1 MFNFFNSAGNSQNS
15 FFSGLN
21 FADYASIR
29 NGSYNKL
36 MKAYYA
42 KNDSSGSSGSS
53 SAGTRKAG
61 EKNYWDYNEKIKN
74 APKKEYNYWNY
85 NEKIKGESSPGKKFA
100 DIANAASSVKSST
113 DAMEKAGEIT
123 YEAVSGYVNK
133 YNELVQA
140 AKNSSNAAIN
150 SSMRSISDYTKSNEK
165 ALAAIGITM
174 DDKGALK
181 IDKNTFQSASS
192 ESVDALFKG
201 SNSYGAKVGS
211 RAAAILSTAKYQAGK
226 YGITD
231 TASAGSTSSGSSSTG
246 STSTGSTTQT
256 PSASSGQLSVIRSD
270 SSRLAET
277 AGRLSSG
284 TGALY
289 KTDDEGRYDT
299 DAVYDAVSSF
309 VKQYN
314 ATVESAGKSNVAA
327 IKYASLASMTDSTK
341 ANRSKLAEIGI
352 TIDSGSK
359 TLTLDKEK
367 LKEAGVEKVKELF
380 TGGYGKTVNDRA
392 LAISS
397 HANHEINKGG
407 MYSSSGTYNYNV
419 KSAFSAFQ

>member
-100 DIANAASSVKSST
+100 DIANAASSVKSSA

-165 ALAAIGITM
+165 ALAAIGIT
-174 DDKGALK
+174 
-181 IDKNTFQSASS
+181 
-192 ESVDALFKG
+192 
-201 SNSYGAKVGS
+201 
-211 RAAAILSTAKYQAGK
+211 
-226 YGITD
+226 
-231 TASAGSTSSGSSSTG
+231 
-246 STSTGSTTQT
+246 
-256 PSASSGQLSVIRSD
+256 
-270 SSRLAET
+270 
-277 AGRLSSG
+277 
-284 TGALY
+284 
-289 KTDDEGRYDT
+289 
-299 DAVYDAVSSF
+299 
-309 VKQYN
+309 
-314 ATVESAGKSNVAA
+314 
-327 IKYASLASMTDSTK
+327 
-341 ANRSKLAEIGI
+341 
-352 TIDSGSK
+352 IDSGSK

-392 LAISS
+392 SAISS

-407 MYSSSGTYNYNV
+407 MYSSSGIYNYNV